1 MNVLIR
7 KNENIYLS
15 VSYDFKS
22 SMGPRKSRCD
32 VPNGT
37 TYKWVCHEGHI
48 IYLAKIYIW
57 TKKLGKRFVVN
68 GKGHAMM

>member
-1 MNVLIR
+1 MKIF
-7 KNENIYLS
+7 ILS

-22 SMGPRKSRCD
+22 LMGPRKSRCD

-48 IYLAKIYIW
+48 IYLVEKNNMD
-57 TKKLGKRFVVN
+57 KKLGQKICSEWERAC
-68 GKGHAMM
+68 H